1 MTVHEVDGRGESA
14 KLKGFDDFEVRLGDI
29 MRGERA
35 TLGKSLL
42 DVQRELKIKAT
53 YIAAIENT
61 DPSAFE
67 TPGFIA
73 GYVRSYARYL
83 GLDAEWAYKTFCE
96 EGNFQTAHGMSAEA
110 SVRRPSKPQGSAT
123 VTGPR
128 DPFTEPSVSFVPSGK
143 SSYSGIEP
151 KAVGSI
157 FVLLLLIGGIGYGGW
172 SVLQEV
178 QKVRFTPVDQ
188 SPAVVSEIETFED
201 TPPGAFA
208 GTGSAEAAGAPTVEA
223 FDRLYRPEA
232 LDVPVLVAR
241 DGPIATL
248 DPARVGTFATEPGEG
263 LVTARLAPEA
273 PEPEPVYGDS
283 LVMADVTPDD
293 LLTPPGAAEDTPGV
307 QVLADASPEVVLFAV
322 RPAWV
327 RVRAAD
333 GSVIFEKIL
342 DPGEEFQVPLTENPP
357 TLRAGNAQSVFFRV
371 NGVTYGPAGENTSVV
386 RNVAMGPT
394 ELTETYGVADLS
406 QDEDLARYVDLSGGA
421 SE

>member
-1 MTVHEVDGRGESA
+1 MTVREVEGRGESA

-110 SVRRPSKPQGSAT
+110 SVRRPSPSHGPAT

-157 FVLLLLIGGIGYGGW
+157 LVLLMLIGGIGYGGW

-188 SPAVVSEIETFED
+188 SPSVISEIETFDD
-201 TPPGAFA
+201 TPGEFA
-208 GTGSAEAAGAPTVEA
+208 AAPDAESAGAPTVEA

-248 DPARVGTFATEPGEG
+248 DPSRVGTFATEPGEG
-263 LVTARLAPEA
+263 LLTARLAPEA

-283 LVMADVTPDD
+283 LVMAEVRPEDV
-293 LLTPPGAAEDTPGV
+293 LTAPATAEETPGV
-307 QVLADASPEVVLFAV
+307 QVTADASPEVVLFAV

-342 DPGEEFQVPLTENPP
+342 DPGEEFQVPLTESPP

-371 NGVTYGPAGENTSVV
+371 NGVTYGPAGENASVV
-386 RNVAMGPT
+386 RNVAMGPV
-394 ELTETYGVADLS
+394 ELTEAYGVADLS

>member
-1 MTVHEVDGRGESA
+1 MTGNETGSQKERS
-14 KLKGFDDFEVRLGDI
+14 KLKGFDDFELRLGDI

-61 DPSAFE
+61 DPTAFE

-83 GLDAEWAYKTFCE
+83 GLDAEWVYKTFCE
-96 EGNFQTAHGMSAEA
+96 EGNFQTAHGMSSDA
-110 SVRRPSKPQGSAT
+110 SSRRPPKATGGAT

-128 DPFTEPSVSFVPSGK
+128 DPFIEPSVSFVPAAKPSF
-143 SSYSGIEP
+143 SFVD
-151 KAVGSI
+151 ARALGSI
-157 FVLLLLIGGIGYGGW
+157 AVLLLLIGGIGYGGW

-188 SPAVVSEIETFED
+188 
-201 TPPGAFA
+201 
-208 GTGSAEAAGAPTVEA
+208 APTVVSDIDPFADRPDTATEDVVAAAPTLEA

-248 DPARVGTFATEPGEG
+248 DPSRIGTLAPEPDER
-263 LVTARLAPEA
+263 LVTARLAPQPPQPDEA
-273 PEPEPVYGDS
+273 SNAPVNVVAAVWPED
-283 LVMADVTPDD
+283 A
-293 LLTPPGAAEDTPGV
+293 PGEDAPSAV
-307 QVLADASPEVVLFAV
+307 QVVDDSNPEVVLFAV

-327 RVRAAD
+327 RVRSAD

-342 DPGEEFQVPLTENPP
+342 DPGEEFNVPITETPA

-371 NGVTYGPAGENTSVV
+371 NGVTYGPAGANTSVV
-386 RNVAMGPT
+386 SNVALGPD
-394 ELTETYGVADLS
+394 ELSTDYSVADLS
-406 QDEDLARYVDLSGGA
+406 RDDDLARYVDLSGGA
-421 SE
+421 SQ